1 MAEYANQ
8 KFKKGDVIL
17 EEGEH
22 PHCAYILKSGSVEI
36 IKKRDEGGDLV
47 MSILEAGSIF
57 GEMSMVDAEP
67 RSASVRAL
75 EDVDLMVVDA
85 PTFKKKQESLDIFSR
100 KLVHTLIQRLRIQ
113 NQQIADMS
121 DPSELLKA
129 AKKGQIT
136 ATDSQHTNVLV
147 KENYR
152 EKINFGAIRL
162 LFGDM
167 NPQSRQGIKGGLHM
181 QGFREI
187 EDVNNVKDLRARVQG
202 EDFDLIIVDSTLG
215 VEASAKLIDD
225 IRHNKTTCSPFAVI
239 FAIIETPDPKT
250 LEKLAEAGLDD
261 VLVKPVALG
270 NIIDRVERRIK
281 NRKPFVVTMQYVGP
295 DRRSGARPGAEV
307 IPLIDVVNP
316 VSFKAL
322 GSIGPTEFEGHKRKA
337 MARIESLKIER
348 HVVQIDWIRGKI
360 GTLVEEDQDPTYF
373 MGLCIETT
381 KALIFKLKKKSKD
394 IEIQLCE
401 KILTMIDDFQAGM
414 AQMSGEDW
422 DKFTSLTKKVRKD
435 LGPKS

>member
-8 KFKKGDVIL
+8 KFKKGDTIL
-17 EEGEH
+17 EEGDH
-22 PHCAYILKSGSVEI
+22 PHCAYILMAGSVEI
-36 IKKRDEGGDLV
+36 IKKRNEGGDLV
-47 MSILEAGSIF
+47 ISTLESGSIF

-85 PTFKKKQESLDIFSR
+85 PTFKKKQESLDVFSR
-100 KLVHTLIQRLRIQ
+100 KLVRTLIQRLRIQ

-136 ATDSQHTNVLV
+136 ATESQQTNVLV

-162 LFGDM
+162 LFGDL

-187 EDVNNVKDLRARVQG
+187 EDVNNINDLRTRVQD
-202 EDFDLIIVDSTLG
+202 ESFDLIIVDSTLG
-215 VEASAKLIDD
+215 VQDSAKLIDD
-225 IRHNKTTCSPFAVI
+225 IRNNKTACSPFAVI

-281 NRKPFVVTMQYVGP
+281 KRKSFVVTMQYIGP
-295 DRRSGARPGAEV
+295 DRRSGARPGAEA
-307 IPLIDVVNP
+307 IPLIDVPNP
-316 VSFKAL
+316 VAFKAL
-322 GSIGPTEFEGHKRKA
+322 GSKDSSEFEDHKRKA
-337 MARIESLKIER
+337 IARIEALKIER
-348 HVVQIDWIRGKI
+348 HVVQIDWFRGKI
-360 GTLVEEDQDPTYF
+360 ETLVAEDQDPTYF
-373 MGLCIETT
+373 MGQCVEVT
-381 KALIFKLKKKSKD
+381 KALIFKLKKKSRD

-401 KILTMIDDFQAGM
+401 RILTMIDDFQAGM
-414 AQMSGEDW
+414 AQMSGDDW
-422 DKFTSLTKKVRKD
+422 DRFTSLTKKLRTD